1 MGAHFFDIDVLVDV
15 NSKVWVISKIKPDIP
30 VIKISKHEF
39 KLIKRGIYK
48 KYKQNLNIGGKSY
61 WLPEDLMNNL
71 KVRCKNLK
79 CDITDLSFSMQE
91 FMNPLVIDHLEF
103 KVLVEHFQQLKNTK
117 DDIYIICSK
126 NTEKNYKKVVD
137 TLIEKMADFGLVI
150 KDFYYLSETF
160 YNRDKDNI
168 SHTKVKLL
176 LQHLIG
182 YRSESDK
189 FIDEEITQYDRV
201 YFYDDDSSVISLAN
215 DCNKTFDFIVSN
227 TEDSIK
233 SNIKDVVKEDD
244 KIIIVNKVTNNK
256 VNPFIT
262 KEVLI
267 EWSNIKKTFESFIYK
282 RD

>member
-39 KLIKRGIYK
+39 NLIKRGIYK

>member
-1 MGAHFFDIDVLVDV
+1 MGAHFFDIDVLVEV
-15 NSKVWVISKIKPDIP
+15 NSKVWVISKTNPSIP
-30 VIKISKHEF
+30 IIKISKHEF
-39 KLIKRGIYK
+39 NLIKRGIYK
-48 KYKQNLNIGGKSY
+48 KYKQNLSIGSESY
-61 WLPEDLMNNL
+61 WLSEDLMNSL
-71 KVRCKNLK
+71 KVRCKNLR

-91 FMNPLVIDHLEF
+91 FMNPEVIDNLDF
-103 KVLVEHFQQLKNTK
+103 KVMVEHFQQLKNTK
-117 DDIYIICSK
+117 DDIYVICSK

-137 TLIEKMADFGLVI
+137 KLIEKMADFGLVI

-176 LQHLIG
+176 LQHLVG
-182 YRSESDK
+182 YKSDNDK
-189 FIDEEITQYDRV
+189 FIDEEITQYDRI
-201 YFYDDDSSVISLAN
+201 YFYDDESSVISLAN
-215 DCNKTFDFIVSN
+215 DCNKLFDFLVSN
-227 TEDSIK
+227 TEDVIK
-233 SNIKDVVKEDD
+233 SNIKDIVREDD

-262 KEVLI
+262 KEVLV

>member
-1 MGAHFFDIDVLVDV
+1 MGAHFFDIDVLVEV
-15 NSKVWVISKIKPDIP
+15 NSKVWVISKTNPSIP
-30 VIKISKHEF
+30 IIKISKHEF
-39 KLIKRGIYK
+39 NLIKRGIYK
-48 KYKQNLNIGGKSY
+48 KYKQNLSIGSESY
-61 WLPEDLMNNL
+61 WLSEDLMNSL
-71 KVRCKNLK
+71 KVRCKNLR

-91 FMNPLVIDHLEF
+91 FMNPEVIDNLDF
-103 KVLVEHFQQLKNTK
+103 KVMVDHFQQLKNTK
-117 DDIYIICSK
+117 DAIYVICSK

-137 TLIEKMADFGLVI
+137 KLIEKMADFGLVI

-176 LQHLIG
+176 LQHLVG
-182 YRSESDK
+182 YKSDNDK
-189 FIDEEITQYDRV
+189 FIDEEITQYDRI
-201 YFYDDDSSVISLAN
+201 YFYDDESSVISLAN
-215 DCNKTFDFIVSN
+215 DCNKLFDFLVSN
-227 TEDSIK
+227 TEDIIK
-233 SNIKDVVKEDD
+233 SNIKDIVREDD

-262 KEVLI
+262 KEVLV

>member
-1 MGAHFFDIDVLVDV
+1 MGAHFFDIDVLVEV
-15 NSKVWVISKIKPDIP
+15 NSKVWVISKTNPSIP
-30 VIKISKHEF
+30 IIKISKHEF
-39 KLIKRGIYK
+39 NLIKRGIYK
-48 KYKQNLNIGGKSY
+48 KYKQNLSIGSESY
-61 WLPEDLMNNL
+61 WLSEDLMNSL
-71 KVRCKNLK
+71 KVRCKNLR

-91 FMNPLVIDHLEF
+91 FMNPEVIDNLDF
-103 KVLVEHFQQLKNTK
+103 KVMVEHFQQLKNTK
-117 DDIYIICSK
+117 DDIYVICSK

-137 TLIEKMADFGLVI
+137 KLIEKMADFGLVI

-176 LQHLIG
+176 LQHLVG
-182 YRSESDK
+182 YKSDNDK
-189 FIDEEITQYDRV
+189 FIDEEITQYDRI
-201 YFYDDDSSVISLAN
+201 YFYDDESSVISLAN
-215 DCNKTFDFIVSN
+215 DCNKLFDFLVSN
-227 TEDSIK
+227 TEDIIK
-233 SNIKDVVKEDD
+233 SNIKDIVREDD

-262 KEVLI
+262 KEVLV

>member
-1 MGAHFFDIDVLVDV
+1 MGAHFFDIDVLVEV
-15 NSKVWVISKIKPDIP
+15 NSKVWVISKTNPSIP
-30 VIKISKHEF
+30 IIKISKHEF
-39 KLIKRGIYK
+39 NLIKRGIYK
-48 KYKQNLNIGGKSY
+48 KYKQNLSIGSESY
-61 WLPEDLMNNL
+61 WLSEDLMNSL
-71 KVRCKNLK
+71 KVRCKNLR

-91 FMNPLVIDHLEF
+91 FMNPEVIDNLDF
-103 KVLVEHFQQLKNTK
+103 KVMVDHFQQLKNTK
-117 DDIYIICSK
+117 DVIYVICSK

-137 TLIEKMADFGLVI
+137 KLIEKMADFGLVI

-176 LQHLIG
+176 LQHLVG
-182 YRSESDK
+182 YKSDNDK
-189 FIDEEITQYDRV
+189 FIDEEITQYDRI
-201 YFYDDDSSVISLAN
+201 YFYDDESSVISLAN
-215 DCNKTFDFIVSN
+215 DCNKLFDFLVSN
-227 TEDSIK
+227 TEDVIK
-233 SNIKDVVKEDD
+233 SNIKDIVREDD

-262 KEVLI
+262 KEVLV

>member
-1 MGAHFFDIDVLVDV
+1 
-15 NSKVWVISKIKPDIP
+15 
-30 VIKISKHEF
+30 
-39 KLIKRGIYK
+39 
-48 KYKQNLNIGGKSY
+48 
-61 WLPEDLMNNL
+61 MNNL